1 MSQCTVS
8 SNIAENKTNLA
19 YNAYQA
25 KVINALD
32 NLFGRASQARIKQ
45 VQTLG
50 KFSKVFMRKLKSDYA
65 KHLGLFNPE
74 GIKDGKGGLLF
85 DFLMQN
91 GMETEFEVDPVV
103 KVDELQA
110 YLYDKTGQLV
120 NHSILYGKYG
130 LSFGAVDK
138 HIRRVIDASK
148 KITPFQRA
156 WYPISIFP
164 RADRFG
170 YISRL
175 ARKMK
180 TLSDR
185 QRQDTKDITKKYTAH
200 RKAAKLFIE
209 NLIDTGKLNINN
221 GAMDGLNPRDGLYT
235 VNGERIILHKKVEGG
250 YQVSIIRDKE
260 GRNIV
265 EKDENGAD
273 IPLNQVPYSELEK
286 VFLPQ
291 EELKSTTEDI
301 KQALIQKYVDELVND
316 LSHGQTREVKFQT
329 IPTGYKQ
336 REKWKRESQ
345 DGIIVTD
352 ILDAMAEKKY
362 TKEDKKKGL
371 IPEGQDVGDV
381 KEEAEFA
388 PDVYTQNVITKGAD
402 GVAQARTI
410 RYVMVKQGIR
420 DKTGKILEHEKGDEI
435 YHAYILDVTTGTGKN
450 KKVFSVI
457 DKNGIEQKQLDSM
470 KLDGFYKSDKHQ
482 FRGYKYGRSWV
493 DMTKM
498 KRQPNKLSMESLPAQ
513 SKVGKGQEFRMG
525 IKNFLKSHR
534 EIYWEVQ
541 EKIKKRDAEATQFL
555 EKARNKFMDI
565 YLPKMKPLAESEW
578 DTLSS
583 KQRAQDPEMRM
594 FAKRSG
600 WVDYRKKELAE
611 EKWNE
616 LLMIGNLEMFSWVD
630 SEGNIHTPNSYF
642 QSKQSNYAPA
652 LYRYGE
658 AGRQIDVMI
667 RDLSQ
672 QLDAAID
679 EGEIASLESA
689 LQSMMRI
696 RDKHATQFKDKD
708 GKEQVITD
716 LKSVYTKERAR
727 FTDLAN
733 RRKDADVMTDYIDKL
748 FRGLHRNI
756 LLAEVVD
763 VMVKMD
769 GWAKDDHQRGLMD
782 WVVNT
787 AKKSLNDPDYDATIS
802 LFGREVDLSNRNIA
816 NHFNKVARKFGYKG
830 EWDEESAQ
838 RFTLTINGLTTMR
851 YLGIMP
857 ALGNRTQ
864 VVNNG
869 IRWGFNNVWEAHKE
883 WQDDD
888 WQDVVAFTGVNNT
901 VSMFNDVML
910 EGADATWSDAGM
922 VTSPLIKLIS
932 GGLTSTVP
940 TGNIF
945 NFADLVRIGRNN
957 FIAGISE
964 GDNQGKMI
972 QGISDKLVYIKSGK
986 RFRGTAAEYKGEAG
1000 ERIEDLRKAYW
1011 DLIMG
1016 DETQEAEVIEK
1027 RIKYLTDEVSDGT
1040 LKRMVAWKLSW
1051 AFGQKEGST
1060 AAALITFTSGEL
1072 ALRSQ
1077 TVVTALK
1084 FAQKLGLLGES
1095 KMVEKPVT
1103 LADGTIKTMKVDS
1116 ALYSD
1121 RAVRIARA
1129 AVYSTQFGMSQ
1140 VFLGDGLGGL
1150 GRTLGQYKAYPIQQ
1164 IIHDNDI
1171 LANWYDKK
1179 DRIGSIRR
1187 LFDTALKLNSHRL
1200 GLKLDPHARKP
1211 AIEDLNLDRE
1221 SVAVL
1226 RLLSTRMM
1234 ASFLASLTEFIPAM
1248 SYPFRLTLGFGGMGM
1263 VSSAEHPLIGMV
1275 MRVIMLAAVMSAD
1288 GGDDDELNDLF
1299 RLILPPAVSWMLMFL
1314 LNLDDVFE

>member
-420 DKTGKILEHEKGDEI
+420 DKTGKILEPTKEEIARTKGPSTWDIIYDSMTPIEKGQWNAEKRKQGMNGKTG
-435 YHAYILDVTTGTGKN
+435 DVLVK
-450 KKVFSVI
+450 
-457 DKNGIEQKQLDSM
+457 E
-470 KLDGFYKSDKHQ
+470 
-482 FRGYKYGRSWV
+482 
-493 DMTKM
+493 
-498 KRQPNKLSMESLPAQ
+498 
-513 SKVGKGQEFRMG
+513 
-525 IKNFLKSHR
+525 
-534 EIYWEVQ
+534 
-541 EKIKKRDAEATQFL
+541 EK
-555 EKARNKFMDI
+555 
-565 YLPKMKPLAESEW
+565 PKPKPLKPDW
-578 DTLSS
+578 DWNL
-583 KQRAQDPEMRM
+583 APWYDYPE
-594 FAKRSG
+594 
-600 WVDYRKKELAE
+600 
-611 EKWNE
+611 
-616 LLMIGNLEMFSWVD
+616 
-630 SEGNIHTPNSYF
+630 
-642 QSKQSNYAPA
+642 
-652 LYRYGE
+652 
-658 AGRQIDVMI
+658 
-667 RDLSQ
+667 
-672 QLDAAID
+672 
-679 EGEIASLESA
+679 
-689 LQSMMRI
+689 
-696 RDKHATQFKDKD
+696 
-708 GKEQVITD
+708 
-716 LKSVYTKERAR
+716 
-727 FTDLAN
+727 
-733 RRKDADVMTDYIDKL
+733 
-748 FRGLHRNI
+748 
-756 LLAEVVD
+756 
-763 VMVKMD
+763 
-769 GWAKDDHQRGLMD
+769 
-782 WVVNT
+782 
-787 AKKSLNDPDYDATIS
+787 
-802 LFGREVDLSNRNIA
+802 
-816 NHFNKVARKFGYKG
+816 
-830 EWDEESAQ
+830 
-838 RFTLTINGLTTMR
+838 
-851 YLGIMP
+851 
-857 ALGNRTQ
+857 
-864 VVNNG
+864 
-869 IRWGFNNVWEAHKE
+869 
-883 WQDDD
+883 DDD
-888 WQDVVAFTGVNNT
+888 
-901 VSMFNDVML
+901 
-910 EGADATWSDAGM
+910 
-922 VTSPLIKLIS
+922 
-932 GGLTSTVP
+932 VP
-940 TGNIF
+940 
-945 NFADLVRIGRNN
+945 
-957 FIAGISE
+957 
-964 GDNQGKMI
+964 
-972 QGISDKLVYIKSGK
+972 
-986 RFRGTAAEYKGEAG
+986 
-1000 ERIEDLRKAYW
+1000 
-1011 DLIMG
+1011 
-1016 DETQEAEVIEK
+1016 
-1027 RIKYLTDEVSDGT
+1027 
-1040 LKRMVAWKLSW
+1040 
-1051 AFGQKEGST
+1051 
-1060 AAALITFTSGEL
+1060 
-1072 ALRSQ
+1072 
-1077 TVVTALK
+1077 
-1084 FAQKLGLLGES
+1084 
-1095 KMVEKPVT
+1095 KP
-1103 LADGTIKTMKVDS
+1103 K
-1116 ALYSD
+1116 
-1121 RAVRIARA
+1121 
-1129 AVYSTQFGMSQ
+1129 
-1140 VFLGDGLGGL
+1140 
-1150 GRTLGQYKAYPIQQ
+1150 
-1164 IIHDNDI
+1164 
-1171 LANWYDKK
+1171 
-1179 DRIGSIRR
+1179 
-1187 LFDTALKLNSHRL
+1187 
-1200 GLKLDPHARKP
+1200 
-1211 AIEDLNLDRE
+1211 
-1221 SVAVL
+1221 
-1226 RLLSTRMM
+1226 
-1234 ASFLASLTEFIPAM
+1234 AM
-1248 SYPFRLTLGFGGMGM
+1248 SYADFLKQTKSKPDPDLDNGLGY
-1263 VSSAEHPLIGMV
+1263 L
-1275 MRVIMLAAVMSAD
+1275 LAMHK
-1288 GGDDDELNDLF
+1288 GK
-1299 RLILPPAVSWMLMFL
+1299 I
-1314 LNLDDVFE
+1314 